1 MLIDLLYIDAGST
14 GVDSFNVLPDGY
26 EVIVCELVFAVTGV
40 MTVLDT

>member
-26 EVIVCELVFAVTGV
+26 EVNSL
-40 MTVLDT
+40 